1 MSVIHKLEVN
11 KEGTRLYAAV
21 ERTVQLYN
29 LENGEVISSYTFED
43 DQPKSKSQQGSPDG
57 AHVDNLTLTEDE
69 KHLIST
75 VNEGKYALVLDS
87 TDLSLVSKRSF
98 PKRPSAVDST
108 KDNEKLVLADKFGD
122 VYGVPLTGTDAVLTE
137 GTEDSKIEP
146 ILGHVSMLVDIK
158 AAQKDNGKQYI
169 ITADRD
175 EHIRVTRY
183 PQTYVIEHWLFGHT
197 EFVSV
202 IETLPWNPHQLVSA
216 GGDDFVAHWD
226 WTTGELLQT
235 FDIRPL
241 VEQYL
246 NESHNPVK
254 RSDSKREITVSHLIP
269 INNQL
274 FVLCENVSCLLQLQ
288 FDSNSKLSHLSTFT
302 LDHPIISA
310 AACKNTLYIAV
321 ENTESPLITAKIT
334 PDGISKS
341 ENQLTPALPG
351 STNPVPLYNLKQ
363 LRKRGEF

>member
-1 MSVIHKLEVN
+1 MSVIHELEVN
-11 KEGTRLYAAV
+11 NEGTRLYVAV
-21 ERTVQLYN
+21 EKTVQLYN
-29 LENGEVISSYTFED
+29 LENGKVISAYTFED
-43 DQPKSKSQQGSPDG
+43 KPKTNGQQGSADG

-69 KHLIST
+69 KYLIAT

-87 TDLSLVSKRSF
+87 TDLNLVSKRSF

-108 KDNEKLVLADKFGD
+108 KDKEKLILADKFGD

-146 ILGHVSMLVDIK
+146 MLGHVSMLVDIK
-158 AAQKDNGKQYI
+158 AVQRDNGKQYI

-183 PQTYVIEHWLFGHT
+183 PQTYVIERWLFGHT

-226 WTTGELLQT
+226 WTTGELLET
-235 FDIRPL
+235 FCIRPL

-246 NESHNPVK
+246 NESHDPVK
-254 RSDSKREITVSHLIP
+254 RSDSKREITVSQLLP

-274 FVLCENVSCLLQLQ
+274 IVLCENTPCLLQFQ
-288 FDSNSKLSHLSTFT
+288 FDSNNKLSHLSTFN
-302 LDHPIISA
+302 LDHPIISVTA
-310 AACKNTLYIAV
+310 YKNTLYISV
-321 ENTESPLITAKIT
+321 EDPGAPLLTATINS
-334 PDGISKS
+334 DNISKS
-341 ENQLTPALPG
+341 DKQLTPDLPD